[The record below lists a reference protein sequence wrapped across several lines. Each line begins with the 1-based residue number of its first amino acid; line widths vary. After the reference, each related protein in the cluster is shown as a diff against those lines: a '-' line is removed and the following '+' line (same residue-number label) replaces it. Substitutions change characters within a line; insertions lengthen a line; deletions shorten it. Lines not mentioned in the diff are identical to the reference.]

1 MNELDSII
9 SKRGNFRVL
18 DPYFLILWEYPYKIV
33 PIIFS
38 DNKYDEYFRL
48 DNYQNRTTLS
58 KMCKIKVEN
67 FTETFAEMIPDDYKY
82 MIICDSISY
91 ADKNDLWTPLLNSVD
106 EFNSNYSRKNKNIR
120 NQYITNDKFYQCV
133 FNDFAQAKEFSDQ
146 IINLAKQLKHLKKPD
161 LWLFNGKI
169 PFDNLKILDAACDKL
184 IKEDDRITKFSI
196 YSTYRTSPADNA
208 DKYELSTR
216 IDAYTKYIGK
226 GRPSCEIILKNL
238 DIKPIY
244 VENFIKEVKNR
255 LTDER
260 IKGLKEFFDDGDRWG
275 WD

>member
-18 DPYFLILWEYPYKIV
+18 DPYFLILWEYPYRIV

-38 DNKYDEYFRL
+38 DNKYDEYFML
-48 DNYQNRTTLS
+48 DTRQNSDTLN
-58 KMCKIKVEN
+58 KMCGIKVDN
-67 FTETFAEMIPDDYKY
+67 FAETFAEMIPDDYKY
-82 MIICDSISY
+82 MIICNSISY
-91 ADKNDLWTPLLNSVD
+91 ADKNDSWIPLLNSVN
-106 EFNSNYSRKNKNIR
+106 EFNSNYSRKNNNIR

-133 FNDFAQAKEFSDQ
+133 FKDFAQAKEFSDQ

-169 PFDNLKILDAACDKL
+169 PFNNLKILDAACDKL
-184 IKEDDRITKFSI
+184 IKEDNRITKFSI
-196 YSTYRTSPADNA
+196 YSTYRTNPTDNA
-208 DKYELSTR
+208 DKYELATR

-226 GRPSCEIILKNL
+226 GRSSCEVILKNL
-238 DIKPIY
+238 DLKPIY
-244 VENFIKEVKNR
+244 IENFIKEVKNR
-255 LTDER
+255 LTDDK
-260 IKGLKEFFDDGDRWG
+260 IKELKEFFDDGDKWG

>member
-18 DPYFLILWEYPYKIV
+18 DPYFLILWEHPYEIV

-184 IKEDDRITKFSI
+184 IKEDGRITKFSI

-216 IDAYTKYIGK
+216 IDAYTKYIDK
-226 GRPSCEIILKNL
+226 DRPSCEIILKNL

-260 IKGLKEFFDDGDRWG
+260 IKGLKEFFDDGDKWG